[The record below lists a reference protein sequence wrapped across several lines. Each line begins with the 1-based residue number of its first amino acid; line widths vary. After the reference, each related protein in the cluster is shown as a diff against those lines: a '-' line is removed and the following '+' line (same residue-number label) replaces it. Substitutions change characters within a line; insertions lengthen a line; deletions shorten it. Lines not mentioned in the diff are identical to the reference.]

1 MILWQPKRHYYWW
14 SIFLTVFFLEI
25 SSWQY
30 YHDGLGVEVSLVA
43 QAMPLAI
50 PNESTDSDSTED
62 EQPQYQ
68 SEALHNVTAT
78 ISETP
83 SKSRKLFPEH
93 TPTTLSFRNILG
105 KAFRKGM
112 GGGIPGAI
120 AGVIQVISLM
130 WLRTVINHQSRY
142 GASFAQSMK
151 LLYKEGG
158 ISRFYNGLGFA
169 LLQAPASRFV
179 ATASNDGILA
189 LLSNLPATRHWGPG
203 ITTMF
208 ASTFVGFFRLL
219 LMPIDTCK
227 TVLQVDS
234 QEGFRNLMKRVR
246 EGKISVLYAGSIATA
261 VSAIIGH
268 YPWFVSFNYLKEAE
282 WLRLLIPS
290 NLLRNAAI
298 GLVSSI
304 MSDAV
309 VNVFRVIKTTKQSMG
324 SKHDMSYEE
333 TIRMI
338 LAADGW
344 KGLFG
349 RGLRTRILAN
359 ALQSVLF
366 TVIWRGLAEHWGNG
380 TDKSTGHSNS
390 DSDIKSRI
398 RGTPAIYSKPSQ
410 ENPEEMIDL
419 PTNHFLEHRQLNDTG
434 SE

>member
-1 MILWQPKRHYYWW
+1 
-14 SIFLTVFFLEI
+14 LEI
-25 SSWQY
+25 SSWQSY
-30 YHDGLGVEVSLVA
+30 PDGPRVEVCLLA
-43 QAMPLAI
+43 QALPVDVS
-50 PNESTDSDSTED
+50 NESTHATAD
-62 EQPQYQ
+62 EQQQKQPD
-68 SEALHNVTAT
+68 SLLVTDSSAA
-78 ISETP
+78 S
-83 SKSRKLFPEH
+83 SKSR
-93 TPTTLSFRNILG
+93 TLSTPQHPPTNLSLGKILV

-120 AGVIQVISLM
+120 AGVIQVIALM

-158 ISRFYNGLGFA
+158 IARFYSGLGFA
-169 LLQAPASRFV
+169 LVQAPASRFV

-189 LLSNLPATRHWGPG
+189 LLANLPATRNWGPG

-208 ASTFVGFFRLL
+208 ASTFVGVFRLL

-246 EGKISVLYAGSIATA
+246 QGKISVLYAGSIATA
-261 VSAIIGH
+261 VSAIVGH

-282 WLRLLIPS
+282 WLTLLIPS
-290 NLLRNAAI
+290 KLLRNAAI

-304 MSDAV
+304 VSDAV
-309 VNVFRVIKTTKQSMG
+309 VNVFRVVKTTKQSMG
-324 SKHDMSYEE
+324 SKHDMSYGE

-359 ALQSVLF
+359 ALQSILF
-366 TVIWRGLAEHWGNG
+366 TVIWRGLAEYWGSGRDESSVRN
-380 TDKSTGHSNS
+380 
-390 DSDIKSRI
+390 DSDGEMKSGI
-398 RGTPAIYSKPSQ
+398 RGAHTIVPNTEQ
-410 ENPEEMIDL
+410 EDPEEMIDI
-419 PTNHFLEHRQLNDTG
+419 PNHFLEHRQLNDTDVL
-434 SE
+434 